1 MSDKPC
7 LELKSEPDG
16 YGFIYGQVFAADG
29 EVYRVDIMPPIAE
42 WRGDFKLD
50 GCLPHATDWVV
61 YLDGVEIARVSKR
74 DELQTAVTTK
84 LIESKA

>member
-1 MSDKPC
+1 MPDKP
-7 LELKSEPDG
+7 LLALKSEPDG

-50 GCLPHATDWVV
+50 DYPPHATDWVV
-61 YLDGVEIARVSKR
+61 YLDGVEIARVAKR
-74 DELQTAVTTK
+74 DELQSAVTTK